1 MTATLLLVLM
11 VVVLLALRV
20 NLVAILLTFGAAI
33 HLIWGDGILTYIVED
48 MWIAIDKEV
57 LLSIPLF
64 LLCGSV
70 MGRGDIAKRLIAVMK
85 AVTAPLPG
93 GMAVATILTCGVFAA
108 ISGSSA
114 VTLIAVG
121 SIAYPALIAQGYSK
135 PFSLGALS
143 AGGTLGVIIPPSI
156 PMILYGIVTETSIV
170 DLFTAGIIPGIL
182 LMSLLTGYTLFRNRY
197 LPRSAFSLPDL
208 IAAMKEGTW
217 SLLMPVILLG
227 GIYSGYF
234 SPTESA
240 AVALGYA
247 LIVEMLIHRELNF
260 KDLKDIAIDTTTMMG
275 SLFPVL
281 AIALSVNLLL
291 TTHSV
296 PAALTDWISGF
307 IDSKITFLLAINVL
321 LLVVGCVMDMAS
333 AILILSPILLALGRA
348 YDIDPVHLGIIMT
361 VNLEIGLLT
370 PPVGINLIVSMT
382 AFKEKFSLIVK
393 GVIPFIAIMIA
404 GLLAISFIPELSLY
418 LVRS

>member
-1 MTATLLLVLM
+1 MIAALSIFALVI
-11 VVVLLALRV
+11 VLLALRV
-20 NLVAILLTFGAAI
+20 NLVAILLTLGAI
-33 HLIWGDGILTYIVED
+33 LHLVWGDGILGYIVED

-64 LLCGSV
+64 LLCGAV
-70 MGRGDIAKRLIAVMK
+70 MGRGDIAKRLIDIMRAL
-85 AVTAPLPG
+85 TTFLPG
-93 GMAVATILTCGVFAA
+93 GMAIATILTCGVFAA

-121 SIAYPALIAQGYSK
+121 SIAYPALIQQGYKKS
-135 PFSLGALS
+135 FSLGALS

-182 LMSLLTGYTLFRNRY
+182 LMTLLSLYTLFANRT
-197 LPRSAFSLPDL
+197 LPRTAFSLPTLLVALKDG
-208 IAAMKEGTW
+208 IW

-247 LIVEMLIHRELNF
+247 LIVEFFIHRELVIT
-260 KDLKDIAIDTTTMMG
+260 DLKDIAIETTTMMG
-275 SLFPVL
+275 ALFPVL

-291 TTHSV
+291 TNHDV
-296 PAALTDWISGF
+296 PAAMTTWVSGF
-307 IDSKITFLLAINVL
+307 IDSKVSFLLAINVL
-321 LLVVGCVMDMAS
+321 LLLVGCVMDMAS
-333 AILILSPILLALGRA
+333 AILILSPILLALGTA
-348 YDIDPVHLGIIMT
+348 YGIDPVHLGIIIT

-370 PPVGINLIVSMT
+370 PPVGINLIVAMT

-393 GVIPFIAIMIA
+393 GVLPFIAVMIV
-404 GLLAISFIPELSLY
+404 GLLLISFVPELSLF
-418 LVRS
+418 LVR